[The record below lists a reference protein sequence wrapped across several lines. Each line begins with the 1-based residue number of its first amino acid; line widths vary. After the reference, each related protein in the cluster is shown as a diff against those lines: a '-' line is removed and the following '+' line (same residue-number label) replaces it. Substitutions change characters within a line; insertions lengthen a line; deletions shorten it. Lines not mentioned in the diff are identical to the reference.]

1 MREIS
6 LSALTIVL
14 ATALQPAAYAQFGSG
29 IVYDPTQSAHAL
41 VQIENEGRSLQ
52 NEATQIETGTQI
64 FTNTVKIA
72 ATALQTYNTVQQ
84 QYNLYRQM
92 MLAPS
97 LLYQRFLSPRSD
109 LMLMQQIGNTY
120 GNSMGWINA
129 TNTGTGA
136 SVSYQQAV
144 VPRTP
149 NAVPGYSTA
158 SFAGQQQIAAQGAT
172 VDIGDSVMSTNLE
185 ALGTIRANQ
194 AARQTDIANLE
205 SASQSQDPTQ
215 QTIMATL
222 QRINQALLLE
232 LRTQQDA
239 NQINGN
245 LALQQMIAQK
255 QQQDA
260 MKSTFRDSAG
270 YQSYYNANIATT
282 NSGAANLLTQAY

>member
-1 MREIS
+1 MNNTT
-6 LSALTIVL
+6 LAALAIGL
-14 ATALQPAAYAQFGSG
+14 AGTLQPAAHAQFGSG

>member
-1 MREIS
+1 MFKTT
-6 LSALTIVL
+6 LAALAIGL
-14 ATALQPAAYAQFGSG
+14 AGTPQPAAHAQFGSG